1 MGTVSRA
8 AGTSV
13 QQENKYGANKFPYD
27 LLSGNLLS
35 GNLLSGNL
43 LSGDL
48 GARLGLRA
56 LAAGDDVGALLVLR
70 APRFGDATRLAWVF
84 AAGTG
89 SAWSA
94 ASNSLAACRARSAM
108 RAASG

>member
-27 LLSGNLLS
+27 FLSGNLLS
-35 GNLLSGNL
+35 D
-43 LSGDL
+43 DL
-48 GARLGLRA
+48 RVRPGLRE
-56 LAAGDDVGALLVLR
+56 LIAGDEVRALLVLC
-70 APRFGDATRLAWVF
+70 APRFGSAFRLTSVF

-89 SAWSA
+89 SA
-94 ASNSLAACRARSAM
+94 
-108 RAASG
+108 

>member
-13 QQENKYGANKFPYD
+13 QQENKYGANKFTYD
-27 LLSGNLLS
+27 FLSGDF
-35 GNLLSGNL
+35 

-48 GARLGLRA
+48 RVRPGLRG
-56 LAAGDDVGALLVLR
+56 LIAGDEVRALLVLC
-70 APRFGDATRLAWVF
+70 APRFDSGSRLASAF

-89 SAWSA
+89 SA
-94 ASNSLAACRARSAM
+94 
-108 RAASG
+108 

>member
-35 GNLLSGNL
+35 GNLLSG
-43 LSGDL
+43 DL

-56 LAAGDDVGALLVLR
+56 LTAGDDVGALLVLR